1 MFKKALLTL
10 SLMAMVGMITAQSLQ
25 FEHEG
30 TVYQDGETI
39 VCQLQDFEYVQE
51 LQIRNLT
58 DNQLDVIVEKEIIDD
73 LEGVMNYFCWGLC
86 YDPNQLVSDPWPIA
100 AQSLSE
106 GIFSFHFIFDE
117 GVIGTPRVRVYAYA
131 RSNPDERI
139 SLIFEAANTTNVAEN
154 TLSLGKPYPNPA
166 SSQVSFDFKAA
177 NSSNINVVVYNLLGQ
192 EVKSQLANG
201 MQGRINIAVDDL
213 QPGIYFCSFQV
224 NNEVV
229 KTEKFIVKR

>member
-30 TVYQDGETI
+30 TVYQDGQTI
-39 VCQLQDFEYVQE
+39 VCQFIDYEYVQE

-73 LEGVMNYFCWGLC
+73 LEGVTNFFCWGLC
-86 YDPNQLVSDPWPIA
+86 YDPNQLVSSPWPIA
-100 AQSLSE
+100 AQSLSDE
-106 GIFSFHFIFDE
+106 LFSFHFIFDE
-117 GVIGTPRVRVYAYA
+117 GVCGTSRVRVYAYA
-131 RSNPDERI
+131 RSNPEERI
-139 SLIFEAANTTNVAEN
+139 SLVFEAANTTDVAEN

-166 SSQVSFDFKAA
+166 SSQVSIDFKAA